1 MKIGFVLDDSL
12 DPADGVQQYIL
23 TLGRWF
29 REEGHDVHYLVGHT
43 KRDDVPQV
51 HSLSRTLSVRFN
63 QNRMATPLPASTR
76 KVRSLLAKER
86 FDVLHVQM
94 PYSPFLAAKVINHAP
109 AGTAIVGTF
118 HILPYSRREAL
129 ATRALGIALRPSLKK
144 FDAIVSV
151 SRPAADFAA
160 KTFRIKTDILPN
172 AVHIERFQKGRKIKK
187 YDDGRQNI
195 VYLGRLVA
203 RKGCMHLLEAAA
215 RLKHQNFRVIV
226 VGKGPL
232 LPKLRRFVSDNGLDE
247 KVEFVGFVP
256 EEDKPD
262 YLATADI
269 AVLPSTGGESFGI
282 VLVEAMAAG
291 ADVVVAGDNPGYRSV
306 LGGAEKQLID
316 PTDTQ
321 AFTAILEHFL
331 QDKTK
336 RQQIKS
342 WQAKET
348 VAYDVRTVGPKLLN
362 IYTRIL
368 RDKKTMT

>member
-23 TLGRWF
+23 TLGQWF
-29 REEGHDVHYLVGHT
+29 REQGHDVHYLVGHT
-43 KRDDVPQV
+43 KRDDVPQI

-63 QNRMATPLPASTR
+63 QNRMATPLPVSTR
-76 KVRSLLAKER
+76 KVRDLLAKEK

-94 PYSPFLAAKVINHAP
+94 PYSPFLAARVIDHAP

-129 ATRALGIALRPSLKK
+129 ATRALGVALRPSLKR

-160 KTFRIKTDILPN
+160 KTFRIKTDVLPN
-172 AVHIERFQKGRKIKK
+172 AVHIERFQKGQKIKK
-187 YDDGRQNI
+187 YDDGTLNV

-203 RKGCMHLLEAAA
+203 RKGCMHLLKAVVQ
-215 RLKHQNFRVIV
+215 LKHQNFRVIV

-232 LPKLRRFVSDNGLDE
+232 LPKLQRFVYKNGLD
-247 KVEFVGFVP
+247 KNVEFVGFVP

-262 YLATADI
+262 YLATADV

-282 VLVEAMAAG
+282 VLVEAMASG

-306 LGGAEKQLID
+306 LGGAEKQLVD
-316 PTDTQ
+316 PADTR
-321 AFTAILEHFL
+321 AFVAALEHFL
-331 QDKTK
+331 KDKTR
-336 RQQIKS
+336 RQQTKK
-342 WQAKET
+342 WQTKEV

-362 IYTRIL
+362 IYIRIL
-368 RDKKTMT
+368 RDKKSMT